1 MNASK
6 TWEGIRDKTLA
17 KWRELRGLIGKVSGK
32 EFMLETTEKC
42 ALCEQAE
49 AVADSLGRKM
59 KCRFCAAYLAYGGC
73 QPIVRKMAEASLDS
87 DWDAIRE
94 EVDQVIGK
102 LESAGQEEFQ
112 LLETALHDMM
122 EEEGGRSVGGE

>member
-6 TWEGIRDKTLA
+6 TWESIRDETLA
-17 KWRELRGLIGKVSGK
+17 KWKELRGLLGKVSAK
-32 EFMLETTEKC
+32 EFMLEASEKC

-49 AVADSLGRKM
+49 AVADSMGRKM
-59 KCRFCAAYLAYGGC
+59 KCRFCAAFLAYGGC

-87 DWDAIRE
+87 DWDAIRQ

-102 LESAGQEEFQ
+102 LESAGKEEFQ
-112 LLETALHDMM
+112 ILETALHDMM
-122 EEEGGRSVGGE
+122 EKEGVRSDGGD